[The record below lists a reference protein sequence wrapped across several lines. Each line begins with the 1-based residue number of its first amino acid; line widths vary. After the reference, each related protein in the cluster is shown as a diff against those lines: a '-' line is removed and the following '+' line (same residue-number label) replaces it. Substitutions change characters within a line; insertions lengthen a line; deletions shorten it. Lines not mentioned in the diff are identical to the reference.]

1 MDLPLTLTSIT
12 PLLRHIAACQTATLP
27 GDRLEWR
34 IGAVPVG
41 FLKPDFAEAFCG
53 YFGTDARRSAGCIS
67 LAATA
72 SGRLN
77 AAAAALAPQFG
88 YAIRG
93 EDFDVRAPDSAH
105 SLAVLDRGAVPIFGV
120 IGAGVHLNGVVRRAD
135 GLHLWI
141 ATRSASKKLDP
152 GKFDNLVGG
161 GVSAGLTPTATLAK
175 EADEEAAIPAALI
188 EKATL
193 TAQIDYAM
201 ERPEGLRRDRLYCFD
216 LVLPEHFTPRAAD
229 GEVESFALWPAKRI
243 LEVMLAGDDFKF
255 NVNLVLIDWL
265 IRAQF
270 FAPDAASRL
279 RSALAGSTG

>member
-12 PLLRHIAACQTATLP
+12 PLLRHIAACQTAILP

-34 IGAVPVG
+34 IGDVPVG

-53 YFGTDARRSAGCIS
+53 YFGAQALRSAGGIS
-67 LAATA
+67 LAPRAA
-72 SGRLN
+72 GRLN
-77 AAAAALAPQFG
+77 AAAASLAPQFG
-88 YAIRG
+88 FALRG
-93 EDFDVRAPDSAH
+93 EDFDVRAPDSAR

-120 IGAGVHLNGVVRRAD
+120 IGAGVHLNGVVRRAN
-135 GLHLWI
+135 GPHLWI
-141 ATRSASKKLDP
+141 AKRSASKKLDP

-175 EADEEAAIPAALI
+175 EAAEEAAIPAALI
-188 EKATL
+188 AAATL
-193 TAQIDYAM
+193 SAQIDYAM

-243 LEVMLAGDDFKF
+243 VEVMLAGDDFKF

-265 IRAQF
+265 IREQF
-270 FAPDAASRL
+270 FAPDAARRL
-279 RSALAGSTG
+279 RSALDGSSG